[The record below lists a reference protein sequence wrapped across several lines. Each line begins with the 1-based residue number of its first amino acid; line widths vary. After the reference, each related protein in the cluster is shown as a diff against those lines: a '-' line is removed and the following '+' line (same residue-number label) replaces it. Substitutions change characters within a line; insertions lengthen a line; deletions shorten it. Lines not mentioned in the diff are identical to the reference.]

1 MNPKILRNGMVILF
15 LLTTINTYQSWAT
28 LHRDDAT
35 RVEQAHVETE
45 LKQLTAVVN
54 QMCLTTHAACIY
66 TLTTQSETAA
76 ISEAYP

>member
-15 LLTTINTYQSWAT
+15 LLTAVNTYQSWST
-28 LHRDDAT
+28 LHHDNITRAEQA
-35 RVEQAHVETE
+35 RVEME

-54 QMCLTTHAACIY
+54 QMCLTTHAACVY

-76 ISEAYP
+76 ISEP